1 MTKKEFLKAYREN
14 RDFRRTSEPK
24 GDTTRAERGEPIFVI
39 HKHKARNLHYDFR
52 LEAEGVLKSW
62 AIPKGPSTDPKI
74 KRLAVATE
82 DHPLEYAE
90 FEGVIRKGE
99 YGGGVVLVWDC
110 GTYRNITEDKG
121 RRVTVEAAIERGG
134 LSVWLEGKK
143 LKGGYS
149 FIRFRGESQNQWL
162 LVKMNDDH
170 ADSRNG
176 LLAAEP
182 DSVLSGRSLEDIEA
196 DETPTDS

>member
-1 MTKKEFLKAYREN
+1 MAKKDLLKTYREK
-14 RDFRRTSEPK
+14 RDFSRTLEPK
-24 GDTTRAERGEPIFVI
+24 GGATPADTEQPIFVV

-99 YGGGVVLVWDC
+99 YGGGAVLVWDC

-121 RRVTVEAAIERGG
+121 RKVSVEAAIEHGG

-149 FIRFRGESQNQWL
+149 LIRFRRESQNQWL
-162 LVKMNDDH
+162 LVKMKDEH
-170 ADSRNG
+170 ADPRDG

-182 DSVLSGRSLEDIEA
+182 DSVLSGRSLEEIEA
-196 DETPTDS
+196 DETLTDS